1 MHDQGT
7 QSAERGHPVRQRAP
21 QAQPQ
26 RIHTMFALRAQADK
40 DVRARASTRR
50 VFDLR
55 KVRVKIPFVMK
66 KRYLLAGASGV
77 VAGAVAAKLLTRPRD
92 VSWPDSINFIYHPE
106 HSWFTTVD
114 GVRIHYQEAG
124 EESAPPMILI
134 HGFISSNLVWNEV
147 FLPLAKAGFHVI
159 APDLPGYGY
168 SDKPADGEYTIAA
181 QARAVLGL
189 MDRLGIDQATI
200 VGASYGGAVAAM
212 MALDYPER
220 VANLVLV
227 GAVSNDQPKRK
238 LLLRLAGVPVLGD
251 IATPLFLGSRWIL
264 RKRTEEVYRRLG
276 YPLDERKLEAR
287 HHLLATAN
295 THRAMIR
302 SVRRWSAD
310 RISREAS
317 LIRQPTM
324 LVWGEED
331 THIPISDAFRL
342 REAIPNSRLIVFRH
356 CGHLPP
362 TEYPEKFVEA
372 VADFCKAAATHTE
385 RPRTLEFKP
394 LKKLHEG

>member
-1 MHDQGT
+1 
-7 QSAERGHPVRQRAP
+7 
-21 QAQPQ
+21 
-26 RIHTMFALRAQADK
+26 
-40 DVRARASTRR
+40 
-50 VFDLR
+50 
-55 KVRVKIPFVMK
+55 MK
-66 KRYLLAGASGV
+66 KRYLLAGAFGV
-77 VAGAVAAKLLTRPRD
+77 IAGAVAAKLLTRPRD

-106 HSWFTTVD
+106 HSWFTSIG

-124 EESAPPMILI
+124 DENAPAIILI

-147 FLPLAKAGFHVI
+147 FLPLANAGFRVI

-168 SDKPADGEYTIAA
+168 SDKPSDGRYTIDA
-181 QARAVLGL
+181 QAYAVLGL

-200 VGASYGGAVAAM
+200 VGASYGGAVAATI
-212 MALDYPER
+212 ALDYPGR
-220 VANLVLV
+220 VTSLVLV
-227 GAVSNDQPKRK
+227 GAVSNDQPKKK

-264 RKRTEEVYRRLG
+264 RKRTQDVYRRLG

-287 HHLLATAN
+287 HHLLETAN

-302 SVRRWSAD
+302 TIRRWHAD

-317 LIRQPTM
+317 LIRQPTL

-331 THIPISDAFRL
+331 THIPISEAFRL
-342 REAIPNSRLIVFRH
+342 RDAIPNSRLVIFRR

-362 TEYPEKFVEA
+362 TEYPEKFVEV
-372 VADFCKAAATHTE
+372 VAGFCKAGETQGE
-385 RPRTLEFKP
+385 KPRPLEFKQP
-394 LKKLHEG
+394 KTGK